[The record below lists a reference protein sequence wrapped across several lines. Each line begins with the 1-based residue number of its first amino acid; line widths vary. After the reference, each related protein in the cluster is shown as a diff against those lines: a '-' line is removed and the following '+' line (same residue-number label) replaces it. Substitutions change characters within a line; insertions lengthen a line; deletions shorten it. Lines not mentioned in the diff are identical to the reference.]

1 MIAEIRKITTEQW
14 FLILAL
20 SLSLFLSFLLGYVS
34 FRYAKLDICKSPME
48 AGDFS
53 QKVKVKLGPKNEA
66 ATGVGSK
73 AFGTQKSSVSD

>member
-20 SLSLFLSFLLGYVS
+20 GLSLLLSFLLGYVS

-48 AGDFS
+48 VGSFS
-53 QKVKVKLGPKNEA
+53 EKIEVKLGPKNHA
-66 ATGVGSK
+66 ADGKLVR
-73 AFGTQKSSVSD
+73 